1 VDRSKAEVWRSGSK
15 APAQAA
21 SRGKEGSTIFHIAA
35 AGLGYGTRAR
45 WRFQAYTIAMKLFL
59 LLVATV
65 AYTQQPSGAH
75 DNYYSLTTDARVG
88 ERFITQLQASGVTA
102 ASDSRLDAIANRLTI
117 HSPQFKYRFLVFD
130 GGKPSQDT
138 APNAAFPADW
148 RRLDLDEAIAVA
160 GGTVYIPR
168 RLLSRDDA
176 QLMVILAHAM
186 GHVALRHPTRGM
198 TLGELAQVEVQVASR
213 TVPEEAPLKVKAVAL
228 KRFAFDRACEVEA
241 DGYGVKLLK
250 DSGVDPATLV
260 AYLRMLPPEPNKEMS
275 VYPAPAE
282 RIESAQKAIAALGR

>member
-1 VDRSKAEVWRSGSK
+1 
-15 APAQAA
+15 
-21 SRGKEGSTIFHIAA
+21 
-35 AGLGYGTRAR
+35 
-45 WRFQAYTIAMKLFL
+45 MKFFL
-59 LLVATV
+59 LLAAATL

-75 DNYYSLTTDARVG
+75 DNYYSLAREPQVG
-88 ERFITQLQASGVTA
+88 ERFISQLQAAGLA
-102 ASDSRLDAIANRLTI
+102 AAPEPRLDAIGSRLAA

-148 RRLDLDEAIAVA
+148 RRLELDEAIAVA
-160 GGTVYIPR
+160 GGTIYVPR

-176 QLMVILAHAM
+176 QLTAVLAHAM

-198 TLGELAQVEVQVASR
+198 TLGELAQVEVQAASR
-213 TVPEEAPLKVKAVAL
+213 TVPEEAPQKVKAVAL
-228 KRFAFDRACEVEA
+228 KRFAFDRACEIEA
-241 DGYGVKLLK
+241 DTYAAKLLK
-250 DSGVDPATLV
+250 ESGADPATLL
-260 AYLRMLPPEPNKEMS
+260 AYLRTLPPQQNQDMS

>member
-1 VDRSKAEVWRSGSK
+1 MVATPPRNFRLETMGPVYG
-15 APAQAA
+15 AA
-21 SRGKEGSTIFHIAA
+21 RRATTAA
-35 AGLGYGTRAR
+35 LCERH
-45 WRFQAYTIAMKLFL
+45 FPAYTIAMKLFL
-59 LLVATV
+59 LLAAATL
-65 AYTQQPSGAH
+65 AYTQHASGGH
-75 DNYYSLTTDARVG
+75 DNYYSLAREAQVG
-88 ERFITQLQASGVTA
+88 ERFITQLQAGGVTA
-102 ASDSRLDAIANRLTI
+102 TPEPRLDAIGNRLAT

-160 GGTVYIPR
+160 GGTIYVPR

-213 TVPEEAPLKVKAVAL
+213 SVPEEAPQKVKAVAL
-228 KRFAFDRACEVEA
+228 KRFAFDRACEIEA
-241 DGYGVKLLK
+241 DGYAVKLLK
-250 DSGVDPATLV
+250 DSGADPATLV
-260 AYLRMLPPEPNKEMS
+260 AYLRTLPPQQNKEMS

-282 RIESAQKAIAALGR
+282 RIESAPKAIATLGR

>member
-1 VDRSKAEVWRSGSK
+1 M
-15 APAQAA
+15 AQCE
-21 SRGKEGSTIFHIAA
+21 RHFP
-35 AGLGYGTRAR
+35 
-45 WRFQAYTIAMKLFL
+45 AYTIPMKLFL
-59 LLVATV
+59 LLAAGTL
-65 AYTQQPSGAH
+65 AYSQQPSGGH
-75 DNYYSLTTDARVG
+75 DNYYSLSREPQVG
-88 ERFITQLQASGVTA
+88 ERFITQLQAGGVTA
-102 ASDSRLDAIANRLTI
+102 TSDPRVDAIGARLAA

-148 RRLDLDEAIAVA
+148 RRLELDEAIAVA
-160 GGTVYIPR
+160 GGTIYVPR

-176 QLMVILAHAM
+176 QLTAILAHAM

-213 TVPEEAPLKVKAVAL
+213 SVPEEAPQKVKAVAL

-241 DGYGVKLLK
+241 DGYAVKLLK
-250 DSGVDPATLV
+250 DSGADPTTLV
-260 AYLRMLPPEPNKEMS
+260 AYLRTLPPQHNEEMS

-282 RIESAQKAIAALGR
+282 RIESAEKAITALGR